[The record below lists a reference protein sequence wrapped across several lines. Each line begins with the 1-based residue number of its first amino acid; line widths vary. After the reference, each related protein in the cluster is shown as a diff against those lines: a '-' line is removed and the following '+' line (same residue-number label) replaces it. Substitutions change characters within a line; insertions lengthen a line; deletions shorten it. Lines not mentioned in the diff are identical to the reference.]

1 MAIEAAL
8 AAHRF
13 GLGAN
18 QADLATAN
26 SDPRGWLKWQLS
38 SVDAAVRPFS
48 GNKGSGDIL
57 RELPG
62 QVDQMKGTAEGLQ
75 KIQQMGRAMFLGEMR
90 PWMKNAFE
98 TRVPFLE
105 RLVWFWSN
113 HLTISI
119 QKARL
124 IYFAG
129 TYEREAI
136 RPNVLGKFEDL
147 LLASVRHPAMQLYL
161 DNAYSIGPNSPA
173 GKFVGKGLNEN
184 HAREILELHTLGV
197 DGGYTQEDVIA
208 LARILTGW
216 SLEKGD
222 AVDNPTGFKFYQ
234 NRHEPGAKVL
244 LGKTYAESGEREG
257 LDALRDLA
265 RHPATARHIATKFA
279 RHFIAD
285 EPPAQAVAVLERVYR
300 DTGGDLKAISFAI
313 VDEPMA
319 WQPQLSKVRSP
330 IEYVVASVRLLG
342 GGQQTLG
349 DQQFKGLAESLRIM
363 GQIPFTALSPKGWP
377 DVASAWAGP
386 AAIMERAQ
394 WAHALAERVPQ
405 KPDPVRL
412 GEAGLGGLLS
422 NSTHAALERAADATQ
437 GLALLIA
444 SPEVQR
450 R

>member
-18 QADLATAN
+18 QADLTNAS
-26 SDPRGWLKWQLS
+26 SDPRGWLKWQLG
-38 SVDAAVRPFS
+38 SVDPALQAFAA
-48 GNKGSGDIL
+48 NKRSGDIL

-62 QVDQMKGTAEGLQ
+62 QVDQLKGTAEGKK
-75 KIQQMGRAMFLGEMR
+75 KIQEMGRDMFLGEMR

-98 TRVPFLE
+98 TKVPFLE

-113 HLTISI
+113 HFTISI

-136 RPNVLGKFEDL
+136 RPNVLGSFEDL
-147 LLASVRHPAMQLYL
+147 LFASVRHPAMQLYL
-161 DNAYSIGPNSPA
+161 DNAFSIGPNSRA
-173 GKFVGKGLNEN
+173 GKFTGKGLNEN

-197 DGGYTQEDVIA
+197 DGGYGQDDVIA
-208 LARILTGW
+208 LAKILTGW
-216 SLEKGD
+216 SIERGD
-222 AVDNPTGFKFYQ
+222 QVDNATGFKFFE

-244 LGKTYAESGEREG
+244 LGKTYSENGEREG
-257 LDALRDLA
+257 TDALRDLA
-265 RHPATARHIATKFA
+265 RHPATARHVATKFA

-285 EPPAQAVAVLERVYR
+285 EPPPQAVARLERVYHA
-300 DTGGDLKAISFAI
+300 TGGDLRALSLAI
-313 VDEPMA
+313 VDEPAA
-319 WQPQLSKVRSP
+319 WNRQLMKVRTP
-330 IEYVVASVRLLG
+330 IEYVVAAVRLLG
-342 GGQQTLG
+342 GVRETLG
-349 DQQFKGLAESLRIM
+349 DEQFKGLAESLRIM
-363 GQIPFTALSPKGWP
+363 GQIPFTASSPKGWP

-394 WAHALAERVPQ
+394 WAHVLASRIPQ

-412 GEAGLGGLLS
+412 GEMGLGALLS
-422 NSTHAALERAADATQ
+422 ATTRAALERAADATQ

-444 SPEVQR
+444 SPEFQR